1 MLPQTSRHFI
11 RAILYLGCV
20 PMALLAILMW
30 LVHDELHGF
39 VAVALASYAGI
50 VVAFLGG
57 VHWGIGLRIG
67 LHAPKFH
74 FIWGAIAA
82 FCGWFGTMM
91 MPAAGMPFLALMFV
105 ICYVVDDR
113 TWVRAG
119 LSEWL
124 TARFHATV
132 IAVLS
137 CLAGAAGSM

>member
-57 VHWGIGLRIG
+57 VHWGIGLRSG
-67 LHAPKFH
+67 VKAPKLH
-74 FIWGAIAA
+74 FIWGAVAA
-82 FCGWFGTMM
+82 FFGWFGALME
-91 MPAAGMPFLALMFV
+91 PSAGLPFLAFMFV
-105 ICYVVDDR
+105 LCYVVDDR
-113 TWVRAG
+113 TWEHAG
-119 LSEWL
+119 LSEWINL
-124 TARFHATV
+124 RFHVTV
-132 IAVLS
+132 VAVLS
-137 CLAGAAGSM
+137 CLVGAAGSL